1 MKSLQFCVLLLLAG
15 LFGCRS
21 ILTSDRIHEE
31 HRFPTGEL
39 LTCDS
44 WIEGG
49 FQSRIG
55 RTMQCWIEMPGSM
68 FKEDLKET
76 WLSEGETQPDGPN
89 MLAASHRLAIHRSG
103 ESAALLMDNSLLYN
117 RPDLHNAAIGWVTWH
132 IADDRLAKIFLR
144 AVVSDAQEGGRKV
157 PATGATKNSHEGA
170 QKSGSAS
177 APGSPEPWKSYQISQ
192 ADLPSLRV
200 LAELRPIA
208 GPVAGL
214 PPKLIFLPKKLNPEI
229 RLSVEETLAA
239 NPGLKL
245 PPFPPDVVFELKVGE
260 TIDGKTRI
268 IRREILEPPSDFQ
281 TVTQEFRLA
290 DGSTSRLSYSFKAGF
305 RSAETLVYYSRA
317 FGVLDPDPLE
327 TKLGEW
333 HSAGGVGWG
342 PNMEK
347 HSGTIYLRCI
357 HRGQQSP
364 AEEVP
369 VPIPWDLSH

>member
-1 MKSLQFCVLLLLAG
+1 MQIFVLLLLAG
-15 LFGCRS
+15 LIGCRS
-21 ILTSDRIHEE
+21 IFTSNRIHEE

-76 WLSEGETQPDGPN
+76 WLSEGQTQPDGPN

-103 ESAALLMDNSLLYN
+103 ESVALLMDNSLLYN

-144 AVVSDAQEGGRKV
+144 AVVSDAQEAGRKV
-157 PATGATKNSHEGA
+157 PATGATKNSRDGA
-170 QKSGSAS
+170 RKSDSTAALGT
-177 APGSPEPWKSYQISQ
+177 PQPWMAYQISQ
-192 ADLPSLRV
+192 VDLPSLRV
-200 LAELRPIA
+200 LAELRPNA
-208 GPVAGL
+208 GGSAGL
-214 PPKLIFLPKKLNPEI
+214 PARLIFLPRKLNPEI
-229 RLSVEETLAA
+229 NLDVEETLAA
-239 NPGLKL
+239 NPGLQL
-245 PPFPPDVVFELKVGE
+245 PGFPPDVVFEWKVAE
-260 TIDGKTRI
+260 TIDGKTHI
-268 IRREILEPPSDFQ
+268 IRREILEPLAGFQ

-290 DGSTSRLSYSFKAGF
+290 DGSASRLTYSLKAGF
-305 RSAETLVYYSRA
+305 RNGENLVFYGRA
-317 FGVLDPDPLE
+317 YGLPDADPLE
-327 TKLGEW
+327 TKPGEW

-342 PNMEK
+342 SDMEK
-347 HSGTIYLRCI
+347 HSGTMYLRCI
-357 HRGQQSP
+357 HRGQESP

-369 VPIPWDLSH
+369 VPMPWDMSRQ